1 MSLLRRIIYIMAAV
15 ILTVALALDTEAA
28 TQKRK
33 TTKRRQP
40 TTTKTTTKKTTRS
53 ADNIK
58 KEQSKTQRKIS
69 ETSERI
75 NTTNKELKRQLNSLN
90 SLNADIRQQD
100 ATVTRLRT
108 HIDSLGTAI
117 ASTSDSIVI
126 LERNLEDMRLAYA
139 NALRKL
145 QPSAREM
152 DIIAFV
158 FSARSFSEAYSR
170 VRYLN
175 RFSEWRKRKAAD
187 IDEAIDRIS
196 NRRQHLTGLRHKQDR
211 AYRQAEEARRSLTAK
226 QGESERLVT
235 SLRKQDTQLRA
246 ELSRQKQQARALDR
260 ELDRIIAA
268 EQERIAREEAAA
280 KAAKSKASQSKK
292 SKESGGSGGS
302 VWASDDSP
310 SAKAIA
316 SARAETR
323 TAAEASAAKLT
334 GSFSANKGRL
344 LFPVSGRYKIVR
356 QFGRQPHPTQK
367 HVVTDNSGI
376 DIEVPSGTSARAV
389 FDGTVSA
396 IFHQDGF
403 QSIVMLRHGKYLT
416 VYAGLA
422 TSAVRQGQQVK
433 AGQSLG
439 TIHSDLSDDNR
450 TILHFEVRDERRK
463 LNPSAWVR

>member
-1 MSLLRRIIYIMAAV
+1 MSLLRRISYIIAAV

-28 TQKRK
+28 AQKRK

-53 ADNIK
+53 AENIK
-58 KEQSKTQRKIS
+58 KEQSRTQRQIS

-75 NTTNKELKRQLNSLN
+75 NSTNRELKRQLNSLN

-126 LERNLEDMRLAYA
+126 LERNLEEMRAAYA
-139 NALRKL
+139 TALRKL
-145 QPSAREM
+145 QPSARDM
-152 DIIAFV
+152 DMLSFV

-170 VRYLN
+170 LRYIN

-187 IDEAIDRIS
+187 IDVAIDRIA
-196 NRRQHLTGLRHKQDR
+196 NRRQHLTGLRHQQDR
-211 AYRQAEEARRSLTAK
+211 AYRQAEEARRSLSLK

-235 SLRKQDTQLRA
+235 SLRKQDSQLRA
-246 ELSRQKQQARALDR
+246 ELSKQKKQARALDR

-280 KAAKSKASQSKK
+280 KAAQSKK
-292 SKESGGSGGS
+292 AKVAKEPTGAG
-302 VWASDDSP
+302 ADDDSP

-323 TAAEASAAKLT
+323 TAAEASSAKLT

-376 DIEVPSGTSARAV
+376 DIEVPSGSTARAV

-396 IFHQDGF
+396 IFRQDGF
-403 QSIVMLRHGKYLT
+403 HTIVMLRHGKYLT

-422 TSAVRQGQQVK
+422 TSAVRQGQKVK
-433 AGQSLG
+433 AGQQLG
-439 TIHSDLSDDNR
+439 TIHSDPSDDNR

-463 LNPSAWVR
+463 LNPTAWVR